1 MRLPSLTLKP
11 GHAAAEETSMGIT
24 VTPQES
30 GFGAQVTGLDLAA
43 PLAGADL
50 AAVKDA
56 WARHAVLAF
65 PDQPLSLE
73 ALEAFTLQIGP
84 FGIDPFIKPMP
95 GHPNVLEL
103 RREATETATNFGAG
117 WHSDWSFQ
125 AEPPA
130 ATLLRSEITPPV
142 GGDTLFADCAR
153 AYDALSDAMKAVLAP
168 LRAVHSASRAYGT
181 QGVFAKE
188 TAKRTM
194 EIIVSPEADKTI
206 AHPLVRTH
214 PVTGRRALYVSPV
227 YTVGI
232 EGMTLKESHA
242 ILGFLFAHMTQDEF
256 VYRHKWAQGML
267 LMWDNR
273 CTVHYA
279 DGGYDGHLRVMHRT
293 TVAGEAVV

>member
-1 MRLPSLTLKP
+1 
-11 GHAAAEETSMGIT
+11 MGIK

-30 GFGAQVTGLDLAA
+30 GFGAEVTGLDLAG
-43 PLAGADL
+43 PLAAADL

-56 WARHAVLAF
+56 WARHTVLAF

-84 FGIDPFIKPMP
+84 FGIDPFIKPME

-103 RREATETATNFGAG
+103 RREPDEKATNFGAG

-125 AEPPA
+125 KEPPA
-130 ATLLRSEITPPV
+130 ATLLRSEVTPPV

-206 AHPLVRTH
+206 SHPLVRTH
-214 PVTGRRALYVSPV
+214 PVTGRKALYVSPV

-232 EGMTLKESHA
+232 EGMTLKESQA

-256 VYRHKWAQGML
+256 VYRHRWRQGML

-273 CTVHYA
+273 NTVHYA

-293 TVAGEAVV
+293 TVAGGAVV

>member
-1 MRLPSLTLKP
+1 MGMQVERQNAPCGAVVRGVNLSGTLTD
-11 GHAAAEETSMGIT
+11 AEVAEIRKHWLEHQVIAIVDQDMSVEDIERFALT
-24 VTPQES
+24 V
-30 GFGAQVTGLDLAA
+30 
-43 PLAGADL
+43 
-50 AAVKDA
+50 
-56 WARHAVLAF
+56 
-65 PDQPLSLE
+65 
-73 ALEAFTLQIGP
+73 GP
-84 FGIDPFIKPMP
+84 FGSDPFFEAIP
-95 GHPNVLEL
+95 GHPHVAQV
-103 RREATETATNFGAG
+103 RRDADEKTPIFAEA

-125 AEPPA
+125 KEPPA
-130 ATLLRSEITPPV
+130 ATLLRSEVTPPV

-168 LRAVHSASRAYGT
+168 LRAVHSASRAYGA

-206 AHPLVRTH
+206 SHPLVRTH
-214 PVTGRRALYVSPV
+214 PVTGRKALYVSPV

-232 EGMTLKESHA
+232 EGMTLKESQA

-256 VYRHKWAQGML
+256 VYRHRWRQGML

-273 CTVHYA
+273 NTVHYA

-293 TVAGEAVV
+293 TVAGGAVV

>member
-1 MRLPSLTLKP
+1 
-11 GHAAAEETSMGIT
+11 MGIK

-30 GFGAQVTGLDLAA
+30 GFGAEVTGLDLAG
-43 PLAGADL
+43 PLAAEDL

-56 WARHAVLAF
+56 WARHTVLAF
-65 PDQPLSLE
+65 PGQPLSLE

-84 FGIDPFIKPMP
+84 FGIDPFIKPMA

-103 RREATETATNFGAG
+103 RREPDEKAKNFGAG

-125 AEPPA
+125 KEPPA
-130 ATLLRSEITPPV
+130 ATLLRSEVTPPV

-153 AYDALSDAMKAVLAP
+153 AYEALSDGMKALLAP

-188 TAKRTM
+188 TTKRTM
-194 EIIVSPEADKTI
+194 EIIVSADADKTVS
-206 AHPLVRTH
+206 HPLVRTH
-214 PVTGRRALYVSPV
+214 PVTGRKALFVSPV

-232 EGMTLKESHA
+232 EGMTLKESQA

-256 VYRHKWAQGML
+256 VYRHRWRQGML

-273 CTVHYA
+273 NTVHYA

-293 TVAGEAVV
+293 TVAGGAVV